1 MAYRLLL
8 FVALLLVPISLVA
21 VTPPQDAAPKMA
33 DGTDAAKKQIA
44 GFRVPTGMKVELFA
58 AEPLLAS
65 PVAIGLDEKGR
76 VYVAEEHRFNAGT
89 QENRSSAFLL
99 EDDLQIRTVEDR
111 LKMFQKHEKQ
121 FRGGMSFFTKNADQL
136 RVVEDTTGT
145 GKADKSKILAQF
157 NGPLDG
163 LAAGVL
169 ATNGDVYFTCI
180 PNLWVL
186 KKGTETPEALLTGF
200 GVNAAFLGHDL
211 HGLCWGPDGKL
222 YFSVGDRGFHV
233 KSKEGPTYSGP
244 RTGAVFRCNPD
255 GTEFEVVH
263 RGLRN
268 PQELAFD
275 QYGNL
280 FADDNNCD
288 KGDHARLVYVV
299 EGGESGWNMAYQS
312 IAPHTAAPWFSERLW
327 HLQHA
332 GQPAYIVPPVGKI
345 GTGPSGFLFTS
356 GTSLA
361 DRYKNSFLM
370 CNFTGANGGLE
381 SFRVKPVGAGFEIED
396 YHDFFKPIMA
406 TDAEFGYDGKL
417 YISDFVNLDWSGK
430 SLGGRIYTLFDPKKI
445 ESPVVLETKKLF
457 AEGFGKWDASEL
469 GKLLGHDDQRVRQ
482 RAQFELTK
490 RACKEIQFP
499 IPFHPLPP
507 EIAAGLELVMVA
519 KDSKNQLARLH
530 AIWGQLAI
538 LKRYPKH
545 PEAVVEL
552 LQDSD
557 AEVRAQ
563 SAKVLGDAGIINT
576 SPSIIKL
583 LGDSNARVQFFA
595 AQSLGKLKAKA
606 AQEPLFALLKKNAD
620 ADTYL
625 RHACVTALVR
635 IGDADAV
642 AAKTSDDSAAVRLAV
657 VLVQRQ
663 LKDKRIAAA
672 LDDADTF
679 VRSEAARAI
688 HDLPMLELY
697 PQLAALL
704 PKLGEKP
711 ISDGD
716 AIARRSISAAYTLG
730 TADHAKT
737 VLAVVTNIHFSN
749 VVRAEALA
757 AIADWG
763 TPPPRDRVTG
773 FWRVIP
779 KRDDTAVRA
788 VVEANLTDL
797 LAKTNGELQTAVIG
811 TILKLGVKAD
821 ESQFV
826 TWANDAKKEPNLRVA
841 AMRLLANQKSKSID
855 AILTQ
860 ALTDTSAIVRAE
872 ARERIAISDAKRGTK
887 LFAEALA
894 STTATT
900 AERQRVF
907 ALLPKIK
914 SDEAGKLLDA
924 WAEKLVL
931 GTVAP
936 ELQLDVIEALKTS
949 PSHLRDKH
957 RKQFETSQPK
967 DPLGRWQVS
976 LNGGNADQ
984 GREIFFNHASAQC
997 VRCHNVRGS
1006 GGVAG
1011 PELTKVADKYKEKY
1025 REHFL
1030 ESMIL
1035 PSAKIAEG
1043 FATVT
1048 LTLIDGRVV
1057 AGTVLKD
1064 DKKSVTIK
1072 DPNGKTI
1079 TVPTE
1084 DIESRTIPNSAMPSV
1099 ENTLTPREVRDLVEY
1114 LTTLK

>member
-65 PVAIGLDEKGR
+65 PVAISLDEKGR

-136 RVVEDTTGT
+136 RVVEDSTGT

-186 KKGTETPEALLTGF
+186 KKGTDTPESLLTGF

-288 KGDHARLVYVV
+288 KGDYARLVYVV
-299 EGGESGWNMAYQS
+299 EGGESGWNMSYQS

-370 CNFTGANGGLE
+370 CNFTGNGGLE

-445 ESPVVLETKKLF
+445 ESPVVRETKKLF
-457 AEGFGKWDASEL
+457 AEGFEKRDTDEL
-469 GKLLGHDDQRVRQ
+469 IALLGHADQRARQ
-482 RAQFELTK
+482 RAQFELMNRVK
-490 RACKEIQFP
+490 NKDVK
-499 IPFHPLPP
+499 
-507 EIAAGLELVMVA
+507 IAANAAA
-519 KDSKNQLARLH
+519 KLTSTALDSKNQFARIH
-530 AIWGQLAI
+530 AIWAHLPI
-538 LKRYPKH
+538 LKSLPSAY
-545 PEAVVEL
+545 VL
-552 LQDSD
+552 LDPLQQEPD
-557 AEVRAQ
+557 AEVQAQ
-563 SAKVLGDAGIINT
+563 YAKISGDANVIDAI
-576 SPSIIKL
+576 PSLLKL
-583 LGDSNARVQFFA
+583 LDNANARVQFFA

-642 AAKTSDDSAAVRLAV
+642 AAKTSDESAAVRLAV

-663 LKDKRIAAA
+663 LKDKRIAAS
-672 LDDADTF
+672 LNDADTF

-716 AIARRSISAAYTLG
+716 AIARRSISAAFTLG

-763 TPPPRDRVTG
+763 TPPSRDRVTG

-797 LAKTNGELQTAVIG
+797 LAKTDGELQTAVIG

-826 TWANDAKKEPNLRVA
+826 TWANDTKKEPNLRVA
-841 AMRLLANQKSKSID
+841 AMRLLVNQKSKSID
-855 AILTQ
+855 AILTKS
-860 ALTDTSAIVRAE
+860 LTDTSAIVRAE
-872 ARERIAISDAKRGTK
+872 ARERIALTDAKRGTK

-894 STTATT
+894 SRTATI
-900 AERQRVF
+900 AERQRAF
-907 ALLPKIK
+907 AILPKIK
-914 SDEAGKLLDA
+914 SEEAGKLLDA

-936 ELQLDVIEALKTS
+936 ELQLDLIEALKAS

-957 RKQFETSQPK
+957 RTQFETSQPK

-976 LNGGNADQ
+976 LSGGNADQ
-984 GREIFFNHASAQC
+984 GREVFFNHASAQC
-997 VRCHNVRGS
+997 VRCHTVRGS

>member
-65 PVAIGLDEKGR
+65 PVAISLDEKGR

-121 FRGGMSFFTKNADQL
+121 FKGGMSFFTKNADQL

-186 KKGTETPEALLTGF
+186 KKGTDTPESLLTGF

-288 KGDHARLVYVV
+288 KGDYARLVYVV
-299 EGGESGWNMAYQS
+299 EGGESGWNMSYQS

-370 CNFTGANGGLE
+370 CNFTGNGGLE

-445 ESPVVLETKKLF
+445 ESPVVRETKKLF
-457 AEGFGKWDASEL
+457 AEGFEKRSADEL
-469 GKLLGHDDQRVRQ
+469 GKLLGHADQRVRL
-482 RAQFELTK
+482 RAQFELMK
-490 RACKEIQFP
+490 RLEWS
-499 IPFHPLPP
+499 
-507 EIAAGLELVMVA
+507 GLTPDAMATLLSVESVVS
-519 KDSKNQLARLH
+519 KSKNQLARLH
-530 AIWGQLAI
+530 ALWAYRPVMKWARGQLDWSGSVQN
-538 LKRYPKH
+538 LLSDPDS
-545 PEAVVEL
+545 EL
-552 LQDSD
+552 RGQ
-557 AEVRAQ
+557 AA
-563 SAKVLGDAGIINT
+563 
-576 SPSIIKL
+576 KL
-583 LGDSNARVQFFA
+583 LGDGGVTEATAGVLKLLADSQPRVQFFA

-642 AAKTSDDSAAVRLAV
+642 ATKARDDSAAVRLAV

-663 LKDKRIAAA
+663 FKDKRIASA

-697 PQLAALL
+697 PQLAAIL

-716 AIARRSISAAYTLG
+716 AIARRSISAAFTLG

-763 TPPPRDRVTG
+763 NPPPRDRVTG

-797 LAKTNGELQTAVIG
+797 LAKTDGELQTAVIG

-826 TWANDAKKEPNLRVA
+826 TWANDTKKEPNLRVA
-841 AMRLLANQKSKSID
+841 AMRLLVNQKSKSID
-855 AILTQ
+855 AILTKS
-860 ALTDTSAIVRAE
+860 LTDTSAIVRAE
-872 ARERIAISDAKRGTK
+872 ARERIALTDAKRGTK

-894 STTATT
+894 SRTATI
-900 AERQRVF
+900 AERQRAF

-914 SDEAGKLLDA
+914 SEEAGKLLDA

-936 ELQLDVIEALKTS
+936 ELQLDLIEALKVSAT
-949 PSHLRDKH
+949 PLRDKH
-957 RKQFETSQPK
+957 RKQFEASQPK

-976 LNGGNADQ
+976 LSGGNADQ
-984 GREIFFNHASAQC
+984 GREVFFNHASAQC
-997 VRCHNVRGS
+997 VRCHTVRGS

>member
-8 FVALLLVPISLVA
+8 LVALLLVPISLVA

-44 GFRVPTGMKVELFA
+44 GFRTPTGMKVELFA
-58 AEPLLAS
+58 SEPLLAS

-76 VYVAEEHRFNAGT
+76 VFVAEEHRFNAGT

-121 FRGGMSFFTKNADQL
+121 FKGGMSFFTKNADQL

-186 KKGTETPEALLTGF
+186 KKGTDTPESLLTGF

-299 EGGESGWNMAYQS
+299 DGGESGWNMAYQS
-312 IAPHTAAPWFSERLW
+312 ISPHTSAPWFSERLW
-327 HLQHA
+327 HLQHV

-370 CNFTGANGGLE
+370 CNFTGNGGLE

-445 ESPVVLETKKLF
+445 ESPVVKETKTLF
-457 AEGFGKWDASEL
+457 AEGFEKRDTDEL
-469 GKLLGHDDQRVRQ
+469 IALLGHADQRARQ
-482 RAQFELTK
+482 RAQFELMNRIKNKDTK
-490 RACKEIQFP
+490 
-499 IPFHPLPP
+499 
-507 EIAAGLELVMVA
+507 IAANAAA
-519 KDSKNQLARLH
+519 KLTSTALDSKNQLARIH
-530 AIWGQLAI
+530 AIWAHLPI
-538 LKRYPKH
+538 LKSLPSAYVLLDKLQQEPD
-545 PEAVVEL
+545 PEV
-552 LQDSD
+552 Q
-557 AEVRAQ
+557 AQ
-563 SAKVLGDAGIINT
+563 YAKISGDANVIDAI
-576 SPSIIKL
+576 PSLLKL
-583 LGDSNARVQFFA
+583 LDNANARVKFFA

-672 LDDADTF
+672 LNDADTF
-679 VRSEAARAI
+679 VSSEAARAI

-716 AIARRSISAAYTLG
+716 AIARRSISAAFTLG
-730 TADHAKT
+730 TADHAKA
-737 VLAVVTNIHFSN
+737 VLAVITNIHFSN

-757 AIADWG
+757 AIVEWG
-763 TPPPRDRVTG
+763 NPPPRDRVTG

-788 VVEANLTDL
+788 VVEANLSDL
-797 LAKTNGELQTAVIG
+797 LAKTNGELQKAVIG

-826 TWANDAKKEPNLRVA
+826 AWANDTKKEPNLRVA
-841 AMRLLANQKSKSID
+841 AMRLLVNQKSKSID
-855 AILTQ
+855 AILAQ

-872 ARERIAISDAKRGTK
+872 ARERIALTDAKRGTK

-894 STTATT
+894 SDTTTI

-914 SDEAGKLLDA
+914 NEEAGKLLDA
-924 WAEKLVL
+924 WAMKLSAGVVNPGL
-931 GTVAP
+931 K
-936 ELQLDVIEALKTS
+936 LDLMEALKAS
-949 PSHLRDKH
+949 PSPLRNKEYS
-957 RKQFETSQPK
+957 QYIANQPK
-967 DPLGRWQVS
+967 DQRDLWRWNES
-976 LNGGNADQ
+976 LSGGNAEQ
-984 GREIFFNHASAQC
+984 GREVFYNHASAQC
-997 VRCHNVRGS
+997 VRCHNVGGS

-1011 PELTKVADKYKEKY
+1011 PELTRVADKYKENY

-1064 DKKSVTIK
+1064 DKKNVTIK

-1099 ENTLTPREVRDLVEY
+1099 VNTLTPREVRDLVEY